1 MAAKS
6 QNAAINSDLED
17 QQPLVG
23 GEVMQM
29 STQALKKQQ
38 KSLLN
43 QQEEQLDEIMGVT
56 KAIKYEG

>member
-1 MAAKS
+1 
-6 QNAAINSDLED
+6 
-17 QQPLVG
+17 
-23 GEVMQM
+23 MQM

-56 KAIKYEG
+56 KAIKYEGQNIDRELKNQAPIIENIGNEMDKN